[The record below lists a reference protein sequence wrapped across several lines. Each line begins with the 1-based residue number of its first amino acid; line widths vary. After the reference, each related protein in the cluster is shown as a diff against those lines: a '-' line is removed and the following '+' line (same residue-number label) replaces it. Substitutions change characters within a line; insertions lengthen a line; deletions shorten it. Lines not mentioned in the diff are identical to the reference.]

1 MAIEIKETCTGCGIC
16 VRTCPFGA
24 IQIVEGKAKIGDAC
38 TLCTVCVR
46 SCPYDAITIERPPIP
61 VERFADYKGVWVVAE
76 HEGGRLKN
84 VSFEL
89 LGKGGQLA
97 EKLGEE
103 LSAVLVGHDV
113 AGLVKQLGAYG
124 AEKVYLVEHQLL
136 ESYTTDAYTDVLAA
150 VIARHKPSIVLFG
163 ATMNGRDLAPRI
175 AARLRVGLTADC
187 TGLEIDEEG
196 RLVQVRPAFG
206 GNVMAS
212 IVSRTMPQMAT
223 VRPRVM
229 KMPEPDETK
238 NPKVERVEVALDPI
252 TVRTKVLE
260 RVRELT
266 KPSEKIE
273 EAQLIVSCGRGIGKQ
288 EELKLIEE
296 LAEVLGA
303 AVGGSRPIVD
313 CGWLPHQQQ
322 VGQSGKTVSPRL
334 YVAVG
339 ISGTIQHRIGMQSSD
354 TIIAVNK
361 DPEAPIFNLADFGV
375 VGDLF
380 QIVPKLTEHLQ
391 RLQESKEH
399 HQDLG

>member
-1 MAIEIKETCTGCGIC
+1 LSIEVKETCTGCGVCIQA
-16 VRTCPFGA
+16 CPFGA
-24 IQIVEGKAKIGDAC
+24 IEVVEGRARIGDAC

-46 SCPYDAITIERPPIP
+46 SCPYHAITIGRPSTPA
-61 VERFADYKGVWVVAE
+61 ERFAEYRGVWVVAE
-76 HEGGRLKN
+76 HEGGTLKT

-89 LGKGGQLA
+89 LGEGGRLA
-97 EKLGEE
+97 RKLEEE
-103 LSAVLVGHDV
+103 LAAVLVGSDV
-113 AGLVKQLGAYG
+113 AGLVKPLGLYG
-124 AEKVYLVEHQLL
+124 ADKIYLIEHKLL

-163 ATMNGRDLAPRI
+163 ATINGRDLAPRV

-187 TGLEIDEEG
+187 TGLEIDEEK
-196 RLVQVRPAFG
+196 RLVQIRPAFG
-206 GNVMAS
+206 GNIMAS
-212 IVSRTMPQMAT
+212 IVSRSRPQMAT

-229 KMPEPDETK
+229 KTPKPDETR
-238 NPKVERVEVALDPI
+238 NPKVEHVEVALDPI
-252 TVRTKVLE
+252 TARTKVLE

-273 EAQLIVSCGRGIGKQ
+273 EAQIIVSCGRGIGRP
-288 EELKLIEE
+288 EELKVAYE

-334 YVAVG
+334 YLALG

-361 DPEAPIFNLADFGV
+361 DPEAPIFSLANLGV

-380 QIVPKLTEHLQ
+380 QIVPKLIGQLRALRQ
-391 RLQESKEH
+391 AKEER
-399 HQDLG
+399 

>member
-1 MAIEIKETCTGCGIC
+1 MSVEVKEICTGCGVC
-16 VRTCPFGA
+16 VRACPFGA
-24 IQIVEGKAKIGDAC
+24 IKVAEGKARIGDAC

-46 SCPYDAITIERPPIP
+46 SCPCHAITIERPTIP
-61 VERFADYKGVWVVAE
+61 VERFAEYKGVWVIAE
-76 HEGGRLKN
+76 HEGGTLKT

-89 LGKGGQLA
+89 LGEGGRLAKG
-97 EKLGEE
+97 LGEE
-103 LSAVLVGHDV
+103 LAAVLVGNDV
-113 AGLVKQLGAYG
+113 AGLVKPLGAYG
-124 AEKVYLVEHQLL
+124 ADKVYLIEHKLL
-136 ESYTTDAYTDVLAA
+136 EPYTTDAYADVLAA

-163 ATMNGRDLAPRI
+163 ATINGRDLAPRV

-187 TGLEIDEEG
+187 TGLEIDEKK
-196 RLVQVRPAFG
+196 RLVQIRPAFG
-206 GNVMAS
+206 GNIMAS
-212 IVSRTMPQMAT
+212 IVSHSRPQMAT

-229 KMPEPDETK
+229 KTPKPDETR
-238 NPKVERVEVALDPI
+238 NPEVERVEVTLDPV

-273 EAQLIVSCGRGIGKQ
+273 EAQIIVSCGRGIGKQ
-288 EELKLIEE
+288 EQLKLAYE

-334 YVAVG
+334 YLAAG

-354 TIIAVNK
+354 TIIAINK
-361 DPEAPIFNLADFGV
+361 DPEAPIFNLANLGV
-375 VGDLF
+375 IGDLF
-380 QIVPKLTEHLQ
+380 QIVPKLTEQLRTLRQ
-391 RLQESKEH
+391 AKERR
-399 HQDLG
+399 

>member
-1 MAIEIKETCTGCGIC
+1 MKVA
-16 VRTCPFGA
+16 
-24 IQIVEGKAKIGDAC
+24 EGKARIGDAC

-46 SCPYDAITIERPPIP
+46 SCPYHAITIERPTIP
-61 VERFADYKGVWVVAE
+61 VERFAEYKGVWVIAE
-76 HEGGRLKN
+76 HEGGTLKA

-89 LGKGGQLA
+89 LGEGGRLAKGLGGELA
-97 EKLGEE
+97 
-103 LSAVLVGHDV
+103 AVLVGNDV
-113 AGLVKQLGAYG
+113 AGLVKPLGAYG
-124 AEKVYLVEHQLL
+124 ADKVYVIEHKLL

-163 ATMNGRDLAPRI
+163 ATIDGRDLAPRV

-187 TGLEIDEEG
+187 TGLEIDEKK
-196 RLVQVRPAFG
+196 RLVQIRPAFG
-206 GNVMAS
+206 GNIMAS
-212 IVSRTMPQMAT
+212 IVSHSRPQMAT

-229 KMPEPDETK
+229 KAPKPDETR
-238 NPKVERVEVALDPI
+238 NPKVERVEVTLDSV

-260 RVRELT
+260 RVTELT

-273 EAQLIVSCGRGIGKQ
+273 EAQIIVSCGRGIGKQ
-288 EELKLIEE
+288 EQLKLAYE

-334 YVAVG
+334 YLAAG

-354 TIIAVNK
+354 TIIAINK
-361 DPEAPIFNLADFGV
+361 DPEAPILNLANLGV
-375 VGDLF
+375 IGDLF
-380 QIVPKLTEHLQ
+380 QIVPKLTEQLRALRQ
-391 RLQESKEH
+391 AKE
-399 HQDLG
+399 LR

>member
-1 MAIEIKETCTGCGIC
+1 LSIEVKETCTGCGVC
-16 VRTCPFGA
+16 VRACPFGA
-24 IQIVEGKAKIGDAC
+24 MKVAEGKARIGDAC

-46 SCPYDAITIERPPIP
+46 SCPYHAITIERPTIP
-61 VERFADYKGVWVVAE
+61 VERFAEYKGVWVIAE
-76 HEGGRLKN
+76 HEGGTLKA

-89 LGKGGQLA
+89 LGEGGRLAKGLGGELA
-97 EKLGEE
+97 
-103 LSAVLVGHDV
+103 AVLVGNDV
-113 AGLVKQLGAYG
+113 AGLVKPLGAYG
-124 AEKVYLVEHQLL
+124 ADKVYVIEHKLL

-163 ATMNGRDLAPRI
+163 ATIDGRDLAPRV

-187 TGLEIDEEG
+187 TGLEIDEKK
-196 RLVQVRPAFG
+196 RLVQIRPAFG
-206 GNVMAS
+206 GNIMAS
-212 IVSRTMPQMAT
+212 IVSHSRPQMAT

-229 KMPEPDETK
+229 KAPKPDETR
-238 NPKVERVEVALDPI
+238 NPKVERVEVTLDSV

-260 RVRELT
+260 RVTELT

-273 EAQLIVSCGRGIGKQ
+273 EAQIIVSCGRGIGKQ
-288 EELKLIEE
+288 EQLKLAYE

-334 YVAVG
+334 YLAAG

-354 TIIAVNK
+354 TIIAINK
-361 DPEAPIFNLADFGV
+361 DPEAPILNLANLGV
-375 VGDLF
+375 IGDLF
-380 QIVPKLTEHLQ
+380 QIVPKLTEQLRALRQ
-391 RLQESKEH
+391 AKE
-399 HQDLG
+399 LR